1 LKGGGNEGAATGA
14 AAEGGW
20 ATTEELSA
28 KLREVFGK
36 MDLNKD
42 GTVDEEE
49 RAAKSGLLNELHM
62 EFGLRAE
69 VLFERAMTFE
79 HFEARLVREWE
90 VTSKEQALAGLNM
103 ARAVAELLPGGS
115 SEMPLE
121 HLEGMSGEEL
131 RHFCK
136 TSVAAGVEKLLLL
149 QQETLRE
156 GKGRGDRDSGAEQGN
171 AKFAQGGKVLGQ
183 ARFGELKD
191 FTSGL
196 LGKIGLPDHR
206 LFEAHPYTLHPAP
219 FTLHP
224 KPYTLHPAS

>member
-1 LKGGGNEGAATGA
+1 
-14 AAEGGW
+14 
-20 ATTEELSA
+20 
-28 KLREVFGK
+28 
-36 MDLNKD
+36 
-42 GTVDEEE
+42 
-49 RAAKSGLLNELHM
+49 
-62 EFGLRAE
+62 
-69 VLFERAMTFE
+69 
-79 HFEARLVREWE
+79 
-90 VTSKEQALAGLNM
+90 
-103 ARAVAELLPGGS
+103 
-115 SEMPLE
+115 MPLE

-206 LFEAHPYTLHPAP
+206 LLEASPLSI
-219 FTLHP
+219 HP
-224 KPYTLHPAS
+224 KSSPTQP